1 MCTAHVQVAN
11 ISVCLCIDNQSCA
24 KSMVHA
30 TTRFHSKYSKFSAE
44 RKP

>member
-30 TTRFHSKYSKFSAE
+30 TTFPYRSQIELWCKVWI
-44 RKP
+44 